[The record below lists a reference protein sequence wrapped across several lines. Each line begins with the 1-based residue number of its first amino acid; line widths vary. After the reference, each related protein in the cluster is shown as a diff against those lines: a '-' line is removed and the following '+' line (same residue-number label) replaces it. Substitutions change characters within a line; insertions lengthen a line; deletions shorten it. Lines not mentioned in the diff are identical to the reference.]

1 MRRLILVFFFA
12 LSAALHANARQDTA
26 MIKACFAGYKNAI
39 LADKGQ
45 EAVSFVDSRT
55 VRYYA
60 DILQKTKTL
69 DSAGIDKL
77 PIMDKLTILML
88 RHRATKEEIMQLDG
102 RSLLV
107 YAIERGM
114 VGKNSVQQLSIGEVL
129 IKGDAAEGQVMVG
142 AAPTSLAYNFY
153 KENGAWKMDITSVL
167 PEGNAAMKK
176 IIKDSETPENEFL
189 ILLIENATGREP
201 VKNIWKPILN

>member
-1 MRRLILVFFFA
+1 MRKLILVFFFVLPA
-12 LSAALHANARQDTA
+12 VLHLSARQDTA
-26 MIKACFAGYKNAI
+26 LVKACFNGYKNAI

-45 EAVSFVDSRT
+45 EAVTFVDSRT
-55 VRYYA
+55 LRYYS

-69 DSAGIDKL
+69 DSVGLDKL

-114 VGKNSVQQLSIGEVL
+114 VGKNSVMQLSIGEVL
-129 IKGDAAEGQVMVG
+129 VKSNMAEGQVMVG
-142 AAPTSLAYNFY
+142 TAPTSLAYNFF
-153 KENGAWKMDITSVL
+153 KEEGAWKMDITSVL
-167 PEGNAAMKK
+167 PEGNAALKK
-176 IIKDSETPENEFL
+176 VVKDSEQPENEFL
-189 ILLIENATGREP
+189 VMLIGNATDKEP
-201 VKNIWKPILN
+201 SRDIWKPVLR